1 LKSAVPIPSLQPEP
15 LADLLLSHAGI
26 ERGKQDAVF
35 ICARQ
40 DGRKLGSKSYAGA
53 TWKAS
58 LLRGFEEVDFA
69 KATSVEIALSFNL
82 RKVEDFDR
90 AFGEVHK
97 GIRGI
102 RLTAGSSSRTLFPS
116 EMIATNTSFQRAR
129 ERFADENKSLEIASE
144 AFDAIQFLL
153 FPQKRLI
160 VPVYRGNQV
169 VQLEQVT
176 RENVAEAARLM
187 GEWMANNVDAQ
198 GALTYKY
205 WPSKGEYSGANNTVR
220 QFMGTVCLYQA
231 ATFFNSD
238 FVRRKAELNLAYN
251 LARYFRR
258 DGRIGYID
266 DVGVAKLGA
275 CALAAMAVLHEGGER
290 FVEQEDMLFKLTK
303 HLQQSDGSFITYY
316 GTDSTRNQNFYTGE
330 CLLYWSYRL
339 KREWSPA
346 LYERFRRS
354 FRYYRAWHLANRNPA
369 FVPWHTQA
377 CFMLYELKKDQQLKD
392 WIFEMNDWLLP
403 FQQWDQVKA
412 EDCRGRFYDPD
423 KPWGPP
429 HASATG
435 VYLEGLADA
444 FQLAVDERDAKRAEA
459 YALVIKRAL
468 RDVLQLQFR
477 TDVDMFYIS
486 KRERVIGGLRTT
498 EYNNEIRVDNVQ
510 HNLMA
515 LMKLLANP
523 DFPW

>member
-1 LKSAVPIPSLQPEP
+1 
-15 LADLLLSHAGI
+15 LLLSRVGVDP
-26 ERGKQDAVF
+26 GKQGAVF
-35 ICARQ
+35 ICARR
-40 DGRKLGSKSYAGA
+40 DGRKLDSKTYAGA
-53 TWKAS
+53 NWNTS
-58 LLRGFEEVDFA
+58 LLRGFGEVDLT
-69 KATSVEIALSFNL
+69 KATIVEIALSFNW
-82 RKVEDFDR
+82 RKVKEFDR
-90 AFGEVHK
+90 TFGEIHK
-97 GIRGI
+97 GIRGM
-102 RLTAGSSSRTLFPS
+102 RLTAGQTSRTLFPS
-116 EMIATNTSFQRAR
+116 EMIATNTTFQRAR
-129 ERFADENKSLEIASE
+129 ERFADENKGADTATE
-144 AFDAIQFLL
+144 AFDAVQFLL
-153 FPQKRLI
+153 FPQKQLL

-169 VQLEQVT
+169 VELEEVT

-205 WPSKGEYSGANNTVR
+205 WPSKGEYSGANNMVR
-220 QFMGTVCLYQA
+220 QFMGTVCLFQA
-231 ATFFNSD
+231 AAFFKSE
-238 FVRRKAELNLAYN
+238 FVRKKAELNLAHN

-258 DGRIGYID
+258 DGRLGYID
-266 DVGVAKLGA
+266 DVGMAKLGA
-275 CALAAMAVLHEGGER
+275 AALAAMAVLHDGDER
-290 FVEQEDMLFKLTK
+290 FADREEMLFKLTK
-303 HLQQSDGSFITYY
+303 HLQQGDGSFITYY
-316 GTDSTRNQNFYTGE
+316 RTNSTRNQNFYTGE
-330 CLLYWSYRL
+330 CLLYWAYRL
-339 KREWSPA
+339 KREWSPV

-377 CFMLYELKKDQQLKD
+377 CFMLYGIKKDQQLKD

-412 EDCRGRFYDPD
+412 EDCKGRFYDPD

-444 FQLAVDERDAKRAEA
+444 FQLAVDEGDAKRAGA

-523 DFPW
+523 AFPW